1 MHTNEQAMGKG
12 VGCDVCGAEVGTN
25 ERLLR
30 HVEREHAYQCPV
42 RNSYTDYVVINICS
56 AVELLIFQL
65 TLNKLF
71 TKQ

>member
-12 VGCDVCGAEVGTN
+12 AVLSCDVCGAEVCTN

-42 RNSYTDYVVINICS
+42 RNAN
-56 AVELLIFQL
+56 
-65 TLNKLF
+65 TLCCFFPQGQAYGLYLD
-71 TKQ
+71 TL

>member
-12 VGCDVCGAEVGTN
+12 AVLSCDVCGAEVGTN

-42 RNSYTDYVVINICS
+42 RRKVNTRW
-56 AVELLIFQL
+56 LQL
-65 TLNKLF
+65 MVQSKVSCYF
-71 TKQ
+71 FIRCRIVD